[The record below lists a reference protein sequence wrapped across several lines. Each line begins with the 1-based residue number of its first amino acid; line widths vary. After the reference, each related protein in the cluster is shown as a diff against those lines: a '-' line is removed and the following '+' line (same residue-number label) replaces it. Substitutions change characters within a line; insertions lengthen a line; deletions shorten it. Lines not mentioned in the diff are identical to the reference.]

1 MTAEE
6 IKKKEH
12 YAKIRKTI
20 LERHG
25 ADFYSKIGK
34 RGGTNSPQRTFN
46 DPEIARKA
54 AGKSLDA
61 RRKKALNKK

>member
-1 MTAEE
+1 MTEAEL
-6 IKKKEH
+6 KKQEH

-34 RGGTNSPQRTFN
+34 TGGTNSPQRTFV
-46 DPEIARKA
+46 DKELARKA
-54 AGKSLDA
+54 ARKSA
-61 RRKKALNKK
+61 EVRRNNSKKGE